1 LPVGRGPSGKRWPRW
16 PPHLAHVTSVRT
28 MPWLVSLVVSTA
40 LSLGAQNEGQPE
52 PLSYLVLE
60 SNKGSPQPA
69 QRKTPVR
76 FSLFSGLV
84 KGRSVPCWRSTW
96 CCIGSS
102 SCCHSV
108 SDFSILLS
116 FMTPSKM
123 AKDGDGSRLRQGTA
137 TRSPPPT
144 AC

>member
-1 LPVGRGPSGKRWPRW
+1 
-16 PPHLAHVTSVRT
+16 

-60 SNKGSPQPA
+60 SNSGSPQPA
-69 QRKTPVR
+69 QRKTPAR

-96 CCIGSS
+96 CCSGSS
-102 SCCHSV
+102 SFCHSA
-108 SDFSILLS
+108 SDFSTLS
-116 FMTPSKM
+116 IMSPSRRQN
-123 AKDGDGSRLRQGTA
+123 GDGSRLRQGTA